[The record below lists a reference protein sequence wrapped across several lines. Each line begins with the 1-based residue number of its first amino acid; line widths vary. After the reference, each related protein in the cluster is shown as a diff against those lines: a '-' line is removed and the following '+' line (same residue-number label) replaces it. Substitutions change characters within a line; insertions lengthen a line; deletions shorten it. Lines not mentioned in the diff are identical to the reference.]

1 MVGSGGKTGKL
12 IVESLSKKGIR
23 VKPTSRSGSQL
34 YSSLGIETV
43 SADVIYYNSFFFFL
57 NRKYNV

>member
-43 SADVIYYNSFFFFL
+43 SADVIYCYIKNIL
-57 NRKYNV
+57 